1 VPFVVLTNSGNTFN
15 RTDVFS
21 TLARPSFAGSPFAAA
36 ALARRPEPVA
46 RGLHGPVRIR

>member
-21 TLARPSFAGSPFAAA
+21 TLARPSFAGSPFAVA